1 MKSIISNSFG
11 VTGLLVIRILTQAL
25 FLVLLTYILSINI
38 YSGFIAIT
46 SLALILGSLSTMG
59 AGYLMLNLRSKNKS
73 NTIEVFCQFL
83 PITILL
89 GFAIF
94 FVFMISS
101 QYFTFSENI
110 SLKVII
116 LIGICEILII
126 PLISLFGSV
135 LYAKE
140 YILMGQFIP
149 YLPLVAK
156 LLTVVLC
163 LNINDF
169 KGVDSFVELQVI
181 VVFLSAF
188 VAYFILKK
196 KINFK
201 FYWRIPAKTRL
212 FNGAEYSLMHSTTL
226 ASSEVDKMLIINWL
240 PSGEASLYSL
250 ANRIILASVMP
261 IMGLLIS
268 AMPKLFFFANNPSRD
283 WHKLLIYIFSIAI
296 LWGFGCAFLIY
307 LFADL
312 LTSLFNS
319 DYQDIDK
326 LLTFMAPLCFTVVLK
341 GVVTAILA
349 SLGKPKV
356 RFVLEV
362 VGMIAFAISASFFSS
377 IYQVKGIVVSM
388 FVVDLFVCLIGL
400 SYIIKNVKTG
410 VVIT

>member
-1 MKSIISNSFG
+1 
-11 VTGLLVIRILTQAL
+11 
-25 FLVLLTYILSINI
+25 
-38 YSGFIAIT
+38 
-46 SLALILGSLSTMG
+46 
-59 AGYLMLNLRSKNKS
+59 
-73 NTIEVFCQFL
+73 
-83 PITILL
+83 
-89 GFAIF
+89 
-94 FVFMISS
+94 MISS
-101 QYFTFSENI
+101 QHFTFSENI

-169 KGVDSFVELQVI
+169 KGVDSFIELQVI

-201 FYWRIPAKTRL
+201 FYWKIPAKTRL